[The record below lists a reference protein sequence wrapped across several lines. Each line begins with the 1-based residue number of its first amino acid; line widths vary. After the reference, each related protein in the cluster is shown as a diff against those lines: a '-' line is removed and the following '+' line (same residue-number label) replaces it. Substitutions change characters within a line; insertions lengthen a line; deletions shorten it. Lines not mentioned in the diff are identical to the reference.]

1 MRKLTAEEKE
11 SLERFVGLIGGKPLY
26 RIEFAPD
33 LFHIV
38 NCEKRYKYPDPNAPD
53 GEERPKGLYVLET
66 FRPPEFFGTKDE
78 WDISDGE
85 YPENGEYIFRAFLSN
100 ETGGFLPICDA
111 MFELVMLIVEMDK
124 NFGVLSKEQ
133 QEQFVMDYYAKRN
146 AKKKATEQDK
156 LNLLNEESSSN
167 QHKEG
172 LQKVYSF
179 GQKSKQLIL
188 PTNKEIRDYAKQF

>member
-11 SLERFVGLIGGKPLY
+11 SFERFVGLIEGKPLY

-38 NCEKRYKYPDPNAPD
+38 DGEKRYKYPDPNAPD
-53 GEERPKGLYVLET
+53 DEERPKGLFVLET
-66 FRPPEFFGTKDE
+66 FRPPEFFGTKED
-78 WDISDGE
+78 WNIGDGE

-100 ETGGFLPICDA
+100 ETGGFLPVCEA

-124 NFGVLSKEQ
+124 SFGQLTKEQ
-133 QEQFVMDYYAKRN
+133 QEKVVMEYYAKRN
-146 AKKKATEQDK
+146 AVKRVSEEERKG
-156 LNLLNEESSSN
+156 LLNEESMSN

-172 LQKVYSF
+172 LHKSFSF
-179 GQKSKQLIL
+179 GNAPKPLVL
-188 PTNKEIRDYAKQF
+188 PSVKEIKKYAK